1 MMMEEISKDILV
13 NPKTGE
19 EVENDSLN
27 PIYMMSHSGSRGNP
41 DQMRQL
47 AGMRG
52 LMAKPSGEIIETPI
66 IASFREGLSVLEY
79 FTSTHGARKG
89 LADTALKTANS
100 GYLTRRLVDVVQDVI
115 VSELDCGTVDGIE
128 ITREVKPGE
137 VQEKLY
143 SRILGRIALM
153 DILHPETG
161 EVLVPANTMIDEQ
174 KARLIDEVGINS
186 VIIRSV
192 LTCQSKRGVC
202 AYCYGRDLAR
212 GHLVN
217 VGEAV
222 GIIAAQSIGE
232 PGTQLTMR
240 TFHIGGTASKEIE
253 QSSIVARYSG
263 KITFN
268 GVRTVKNRQGYL
280 LVIGRN
286 GQIGIV
292 DEQGRE
298 RERYTLPIGARLHV
312 NMGDDVK
319 KGQLIAEWDPFQEPF
334 IVDVDGV
341 VHYSDI
347 VEGMTYEEKVDE
359 ITNKA
364 TKTIVEYRSTNY
376 RPSISIVNEEGE
388 VKKRPN
394 SSLDA
399 VFYLPVGAI
408 LMVEEGQKVY
418 AGDIIARKPR
428 ETAKIKDIVGGLPRV
443 AELFEVRKPK
453 EMAIISEIDGVVSFG
468 PDIKGKRRIIVTP
481 ETGDSKEYLV
491 PKGRHILV
499 QEGDYVKAGDFF
511 NGRVSRT
518 P

>member
-1 MMMEEISKDILV
+1 M
-13 NPKTGE
+13 
-19 EVENDSLN
+19 
-27 PIYMMSHSGSRGNP
+27 
-41 DQMRQL
+41 
-47 AGMRG
+47 
-52 LMAKPSGEIIETPI
+52 
-66 IASFREGLSVLEY
+66 
-79 FTSTHGARKG
+79 
-89 LADTALKTANS
+89 
-100 GYLTRRLVDVVQDVI
+100 
-115 VSELDCGTVDGIE
+115 
-128 ITREVKPGE
+128 
-137 VQEKLY
+137 
-143 SRILGRIALM
+143 
-153 DILHPETG
+153 
-161 EVLVPANTMIDEQ
+161 
-174 KARLIDEVGINS
+174 
-186 VIIRSV
+186 
-192 LTCQSKRGVC
+192 
-202 AYCYGRDLAR
+202 
-212 GHLVN
+212 
-217 VGEAV
+217 
-222 GIIAAQSIGE
+222 
-232 PGTQLTMR
+232 
-240 TFHIGGTASKEIE
+240 
-253 QSSIVARYSG
+253 
-263 KITFN
+263 
-268 GVRTVKNRQGYL
+268 
-280 LVIGRN
+280 
-286 GQIGIV
+286 
-292 DEQGRE
+292 
-298 RERYTLPIGARLHV
+298 
-312 NMGDDVK
+312 
-319 KGQLIAEWDPFQEPF
+319 
-334 IVDVDGV
+334 DVDGV